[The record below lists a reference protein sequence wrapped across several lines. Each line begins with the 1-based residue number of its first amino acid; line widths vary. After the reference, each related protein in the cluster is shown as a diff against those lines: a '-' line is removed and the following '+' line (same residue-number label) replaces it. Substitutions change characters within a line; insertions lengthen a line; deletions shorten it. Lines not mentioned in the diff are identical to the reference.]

1 MASTVSAVVLL
12 TWFYVMFLFLSFWLL
27 PLACETL
34 VPRPGIELLS
44 PALKGGVFFFFFER
58 WSLNHWTDREVP
70 NLVLKLN
77 KLEFRKVTCPKL
89 HCK

>member
-44 PALKGGVFFFFFER
+44 PELKGGVLTTGLTGK
-58 WSLNHWTDREVP
+58 SLTWF
-70 NLVLKLN
+70 LS
-77 KLEFRKVTCPKL
+77 
-89 HCK
+89 

>member
-44 PALKGGVFFFFFER
+44 PALKGGVFFFFF
-58 WSLNHWTDREVP
+58 
-70 NLVLKLN
+70 
-77 KLEFRKVTCPKL
+77 
-89 HCK
+89 

>member
-44 PALKGGVFFFFFER
+44 PALKGGVFFFFLKGGVLTTGLTGK
-58 WSLNHWTDREVP
+58 SLTW
-70 NLVLKLN
+70 
-77 KLEFRKVTCPKL
+77 F
-89 HCK
+89 

>member
-34 VPRPGIELLS
+34 VPTPGIKLLS
-44 PALKGGVFFFFFER
+44 PALKGGVLTTGLTGK
-58 WSLNHWTDREVP
+58 SLTW
-70 NLVLKLN
+70 
-77 KLEFRKVTCPKL
+77 F
-89 HCK
+89 